1 MEKIKWVTEKDEK
14 GRYWPSE
21 EMKKKAF
28 VSDETIYKKAAE
40 DPEAFWAEKAKEGL
54 DWFEPFTKAY
64 EWNAPHY
71 KWFLGGKINASY
83 NCLDRHVEAGK
94 GDKTAVIWVPEPTD
108 EKALKITYAE
118 LLERVKKFAN
128 VLKSLGVKK
137 GDRVAIYLPMIPE
150 VQVAMLACA
159 RIGAIHSVCFS
170 AFSGESLKARIIDS
184 NAKVL
189 VTSDGYYRRGKP
201 LNLKKNADIAVEGT
215 SIESVVVVKRAG
227 VDVEMKQGRDYWF
240 HELMEKADSEC
251 PAEPVDSEHVLFT
264 LYTSG
269 TTGKPKGV
277 VHETG
282 GYMTQAYWSCKWTF
296 DLHEDDVFWCTADVG
311 WVTGH
316 TYNCYGPL
324 AVGTTLL
331 FFEGA
336 PDYPDKD
343 RWWQVVE
350 EHKVTVF
357 YTAPTAIR
365 MFALWGDQYPEKH
378 DLSSL
383 RLLGTVGEPI
393 DEDAWNW
400 YFEKIGG
407 SRCPIVDTWWQT
419 ETGAL
424 LISELPGIGPFIP
437 TVAGRPFPG
446 VTADIVDEEGNSVS
460 GGEGGYLILKS
471 PFPPAMLRTVWNDD
485 EKFVQTYFTEYGKEV
500 YFTGDGARWFDED
513 NIRVTGRIDDVM
525 KVAGHRLSTGEVENA
540 IASHDKVSE
549 CAVVPKPHEIKG
561 EVPIAFVVL
570 KGVEPSDE
578 LKQELVDHVKKE
590 IGPTAK
596 PEAIYFVNDLPKTR
610 SGKIMRR
617 MLKSLLT
624 NRPLGDSTTLQNP
637 QSVAHLKEVTDYKG

>member
-28 VSDETIYKKAAE
+28 VSDKAVYKKAAE

-64 EWNAPHY
+64 DWNAPHY
-71 KWFLGGKINASY
+71 KWFIGGKINASY
-83 NCLDRHVEAGK
+83 NCLDRHVKAGK
-94 GDKTAVIWVPEPTD
+94 GDKIAMIWVPEPTN
-108 EKALKITYAE
+108 EEAQKITYSE

-137 GDRVAIYLPMIPE
+137 GDRVGIYLPMIPE

-170 AFSGESLKARIIDS
+170 AFSGESLKARLIDS
-184 NAKVL
+184 DAKVL

-215 SIESVVVVKRAG
+215 NVESVVVVKRAG
-227 VDVEMKQGRDYWF
+227 VEVEMKEGRDYWF
-240 HELMEKADSEC
+240 HELMEKAEPEC
-251 PAEPVDSEHVLFT
+251 EPEPVDSEHTLFT

-424 LISELPGIGPFIP
+424 LISGLPGIGPFIP

-460 GGEGGYLILKS
+460 GNEGGYLVLKS

-549 CAVVPKPHEIKG
+549 CAVVPKPHQIKG
-561 EVPIAFVVL
+561 EVPVAFVVL

-578 LKQELVDHVKKE
+578 LRQELVDHVKKE

-596 PEAIYFVNDLPKTR
+596 PEEIYFVNDLPKTR

-624 NRPLGDSTTLQNP
+624 NKPLGDSTTLQNP
-637 QSVAHLKEVTDYKG
+637 RAVDHLKEVTGYKG